1 MGTSC
6 FELLGTVAILSLT
19 CSGHRVSQ
27 RWLFSP
33 RVDVLAFAGT
43 ALASCALALLLPVL
57 GVGAD
62 TPPWAFLVFVV
73 FIDVAH
79 VWSTLFRV
87 YLDRAELKRRP
98 LLYASAPLIAYGL
111 GVAAHAFSAELF
123 WRLLA
128 YVAAWHFIRQQVGWM
143 VLYGRRA
150 GSSEQ
155 ELWMDRLAIYAA
167 TLGPVVWWHAHLPRA
182 FWWFREGDFIGG
194 LPASVGTVALEL
206 HALVLFGWLAQVV
219 VRRRFHLGKTLL
231 LFATWLSWFG
241 GIVLAQSD
249 LAFTVM
255 NVALHGVP
263 YLVLLRRYA
272 KGRDAEGGYGRL
284 SWLVRAGV
292 PGFLLL
298 LWTLAFLEEFAWDK
312 LVWHDQPLLF
322 GAGGLELGGAVL
334 ALLVPLLSLP
344 QTTHYLLDG
353 FIWRTRGDPHLAT
366 RLGWA
371 AVPHVDTVPAS

>member
-1 MGTSC
+1 MNC
-6 FELLGTVAILSLT
+6 FKDHAV
-19 CSGHRVSQ
+19 Q

-33 RVDVLAFAGT
+33 VVDGLTFAGT
-43 ALASCALALLLPVL
+43 AVLSFALALTLPML
-57 GVGAD
+57 GVSSD
-62 TPPWAFLVFVV
+62 TPPWVFLLFVV

-87 YLDRAELKRRP
+87 YFDTEELRRRP
-98 LLYASAPLIAYGL
+98 LLYTAAPLLAYGL

-123 WRLLA
+123 WRVLA

-150 GSSEQ
+150 GSSER
-155 ELWMDRLAIYAA
+155 ELKWDRAALLAA

-182 FWWFREGDFIGG
+182 FWWFREGDFVSG
-194 LPASVGTVALEL
+194 LPAWVGTMALGV
-206 HALVLFGWLAQVV
+206 HALVLSGWLGQALIF
-219 VRRRFHLGKTLL
+219 RRLHAGKSLL

-263 YLVLLRRYA
+263 YLVLLNRYA

-284 SWLVRAGV
+284 SWLLRAGV
-292 PGFLLL
+292 PGFMLL
-298 LWTLAFLEEFAWDK
+298 LWALAFFEELAWDK
-312 LVWHDQPLLF
+312 LVWHEHPMLF
-322 GAGGLELGGAVL
+322 GGGGFEVEGALL

-353 FIWRTRGDPHLAT
+353 FIWKTKVDPHLT
-366 RLGWA
+366 PRLGWGPVVRSEPHA
-371 AVPHVDTVPAS
+371 AKVNAP

>member
-1 MGTSC
+1 M
-6 FELLGTVAILSLT
+6 
-19 CSGHRVSQ
+19 Q

-33 RVDVLAFAGT
+33 GVDSFAFAGT
-43 ALASCALALLLPVL
+43 ALLSFALTLLLPSL

-87 YLDRAELKRRP
+87 YLDPEELRRRP
-98 LLYASAPLIAYGL
+98 LLYAAAPLLAYGL
-111 GVAAHAFSAELF
+111 GVALHAHSAETF
-123 WRLLA
+123 WRALA
-128 YVAAWHFIRQQVGWM
+128 YIAAWHFIRQQVGWM

-150 GSSEQ
+150 RSSAW
-155 ELWMDRLAIYAA
+155 ELRFDQAAIYAA

-194 LPASVGTVALEL
+194 LPEWVGSAALILHAAVLISWLGQSVAL
-206 HALVLFGWLAQVV
+206 
-219 VRRRFHLGKTLL
+219 RRFHLGKTLL

-272 KGRDAEGGYGRL
+272 KGRDAEGGYGRWSL
-284 SWLVRAGV
+284 LLRFGL
-292 PGFLLL
+292 PGFLLV
-298 LWTLAFLEEFAWDK
+298 LWALAFAEEFLWDT
-312 LVWHDQPLLF
+312 LVWHDHPMLF
-322 GAGGLELGGAVL
+322 GAGGFELEGAVL
-334 ALLVPLLSLP
+334 ALVVPLLSLP

-353 FIWRTRGDPHLAT
+353 FIWKPKTDPQLNV

-371 AVPHVDTVPAS
+371 PVKVPAP

>member
-1 MGTSC
+1 MT
-6 FELLGTVAILSLT
+6 
-19 CSGHRVSQ
+19 Q

-43 ALASCALALLLPVL
+43 ALLSFALALLLPSL
-57 GVGAD
+57 GVGTD

-87 YLDRAELKRRP
+87 YLDPAERQRRP
-98 LLYASAPLIAYGL
+98 LLYAGAPLLAYGL
-111 GVAAHAFSAELF
+111 GVAVHSVSAEAF
-123 WRLLA
+123 WRVLA
-128 YVAAWHFIRQQVGWM
+128 YIAAWHFIRQQVGWM
-143 VLYGRRA
+143 VLYGRRG
-150 GSSEQ
+150 GSTDA
-155 ELWMDRLAIYAA
+155 ELNVDRAAIYAA

-182 FWWFREGDFIGG
+182 FWWFREGDFIAG
-194 LPASVGTVALEL
+194 LPEWVGTVALGL
-206 HALVLFGWLAQVV
+206 HAVVLLGWLAQALLL
-219 VRRRFHLGKTLL
+219 RRFHLGKTLL

-263 YLVLLRRYA
+263 YLVLLHRYA
-272 KGRDAEGGYGRL
+272 KGRDAEGGYGKL
-284 SWLVRAGV
+284 SWLLRAGV
-292 PGFLLL
+292 PGFLVV
-298 LWTLAFLEEFAWDK
+298 LWGLAFLEEFAWDR
-312 LVWHDQPLLF
+312 LIWHDHPMLF
-322 GAGGLELGGAVL
+322 GAGGFEVEGALL

-353 FIWRTRGDPHLAT
+353 FIWKTKADPHLTA

-371 AVPHVDTVPAS
+371 PAPHVDTVPAS

>member
-1 MGTSC
+1 MT
-6 FELLGTVAILSLT
+6 
-19 CSGHRVSQ
+19 Q

-33 RVDVLAFAGT
+33 GVDVLAFAGT
-43 ALASCALALLLPVL
+43 ALLSFALVLLLPSL

-62 TPPWAFLVFVV
+62 TPPWAFLIFVV

-87 YLDRAELKRRP
+87 YLDKAELQRRP
-98 LLYASAPLIAYGL
+98 LLYAGAPLLAYGL
-111 GVAAHAFSAELF
+111 GVAVHSISAEAF
-123 WRLLA
+123 WRVLA
-128 YVAAWHFIRQQVGWM
+128 YIAAWHFIRQQVGWM

-150 GSSEQ
+150 GQQSQAARDDAERSGASAEVRRPSNT
-155 ELWMDRLAIYAA
+155 ELNLDRAAIYAA

-182 FWWFREGDFIGG
+182 FWWFREGDFVSG
-194 LPASVGTVALEL
+194 LPQWVGTLALGI
-206 HALVLFGWLAQVV
+206 HAVVLVGWLAQALVL
-219 VRRRFHLGKTLL
+219 RRFHLGKTLL

-263 YLVLLRRYA
+263 YLVLLHRYA

-284 SWLVRAGV
+284 SWLLRAGL
-292 PGFLLL
+292 PGFLVV
-298 LWTLAFLEEFAWDK
+298 LWVLAFFEEFAWDR
-312 LVWHDQPLLF
+312 LVWHDHPMLF
-322 GAGGLELGGAVL
+322 GAGGFEVEGALL

-353 FIWRTRGDPHLAT
+353 FIWKTKADPHLTA

-371 AVPHVDTVPAS
+371 PAPHVDTVAAS

>member
-1 MGTSC
+1 MS
-6 FELLGTVAILSLT
+6 E
-19 CSGHRVSQ
+19 

-33 RVDVLAFAGT
+33 RVDVMAFAGVAVSSF
-43 ALASCALALLLPVL
+43 ALSLLLPSL

-62 TPPWAFLVFVV
+62 TPPWAFLIFVV

-87 YLDRAELKRRP
+87 YLDPQELRRRP
-98 LLYASAPLIAYGL
+98 LLYSAAPLLAYGL
-111 GVAAHAFSAELF
+111 GVAAHGVSPELF
-123 WRLLA
+123 WRVLA

-150 GSSEQ
+150 GSNER
-155 ELWMDRLAIYAA
+155 ELHLDRAAIFAA
-167 TLGPVVWWHAHLPRA
+167 TLGPVIWWHAHLPRA

-194 LPASVGTVALEL
+194 LPEWVGTAALSL
-206 HALVLFGWLAQVV
+206 HAVVLLGWLAQALLL
-219 VRRRFHLGKTLL
+219 RRFHLGKTLL

-263 YLVLLRRYA
+263 YLVLLHRYA
-272 KGRDAEGGYGRL
+272 KGRDAEAGYGRL
-284 SWLVRAGV
+284 SWILRAGV

-298 LWTLAFLEEFAWDK
+298 LWVLAFLEEFAWDT
-312 LVWHDQPLLF
+312 LVWHEHPMLF
-322 GAGGLELGGAVL
+322 GAGGLELEG
-334 ALLVPLLSLP
+334 ALLTLVVPLLSLP

-353 FIWRTRGDPHLAT
+353 FIWKTRADPQLT
-366 RLGWA
+366 VRLGWSRAVREANHA
-371 AVPHVDTVPAS
+371 ATVPAP

>member
-1 MGTSC
+1 
-6 FELLGTVAILSLT
+6 
-19 CSGHRVSQ
+19 VSQ

-33 RVDVLAFAGT
+33 GVDVAAFAGT
-43 ALASCALALLLPVL
+43 AVLSCALAVLLTSL

-79 VWSTLFRV
+79 VWSTVFRV
-87 YLDRAELKRRP
+87 YFDREELHRRP
-98 LLYASAPLIAYGL
+98 LLYASAPLIAYAL
-111 GVAAHAFSAELF
+111 GVAAHSVSADFF
-123 WRLLA
+123 WRVLA
-128 YVAAWHFIRQQVGWM
+128 YVAVWHFIRQQVGWM

-150 GSSEQ
+150 KCGER
-155 ELWMDRLAIYAA
+155 ELWFDRLAVFAA

-182 FWWFREGDFIGG
+182 FWWFREGDFIAG
-194 LPASVGTVALEL
+194 LPAWVGTA
-206 HALVLFGWLAQVV
+206 ALVVDGLVLSSWLAQALLL
-219 VRRRFHLGKTLL
+219 RRFHLGKTLL
-231 LFATWLSWFG
+231 LFATWVSWFG
-241 GIVLAQSD
+241 GIVLARSD

-284 SWLVRAGV
+284 SWLVRAGL
-292 PGFLLL
+292 PGFLLI
-298 LWTLAFLEEFAWDK
+298 LWALAFFEEFGWDR
-312 LVWHDQPLLF
+312 LVWHEQPMLF
-322 GAGGLELGGAVL
+322 GAGGFELQGVLL
-334 ALLVPLLSLP
+334 ALVVPLLALP

-353 FIWRTRGDPHLAT
+353 FIWRTRADPQLAV

-371 AVPHVDTVPAS
+371 SAVRSSSEIATVPAP